1 MAEIVLRLGEGN
13 LLSSVPVGCDQRNL
27 KEMHTVLF
35 KETRVT
41 STIYG
46 LFIEVL
52 VVEFGFIQLGYY
64 SSLVHRFLY
73 LNIFHLHNRYK
84 KKYVDLFVNYV
95 KLGLTYRGFSY

>member
-1 MAEIVLRLGEGN
+1 M
-13 LLSSVPVGCDQRNL
+13 
-27 KEMHTVLF
+27 LF

-64 SSLVHRFLY
+64 ALQFSPTILY
-73 LNIFHLHNRYK
+73 LNIFHSHNRYK
-84 KKYVDLFVNYV
+84 KKNIDLFEM
-95 KLGLTYRGFSY
+95 